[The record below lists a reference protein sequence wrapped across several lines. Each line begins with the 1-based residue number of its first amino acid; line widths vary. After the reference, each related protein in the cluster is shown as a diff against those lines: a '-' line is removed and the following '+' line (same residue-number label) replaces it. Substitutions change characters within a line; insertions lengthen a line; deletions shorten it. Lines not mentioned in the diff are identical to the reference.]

1 MKKMYLVGLFYLGL
15 FYPAMQAQ
23 FAGLWTVQ
31 EVKVGTEMLT
41 PVAKWFQFE
50 EDESLSSG
58 NGGVRNM
65 IGSYKLD
72 EEKGMVQFRNES
84 GQADPMGPFAYKVDG
99 EGMQMER
106 EEEGQAVVVLLK
118 RASNIPL
125 APWDEMVGFWTFNEG
140 ETPGHMQSIFIKWDR
155 RYVARTSEGRK
166 SGVWHIDGHQP
177 ILRLISDG
185 GDAEDSRW
193 TFEFLSKTKLQWKRK
208 VGDKEETFVL
218 MKQE

>member
-1 MKKMYLVGLFYLGL
+1 MKKMYLVGILCLGVL
-15 FYPAMQAQ
+15 CPILQAQ
-23 FAGLWTVQ
+23 FAGLWEVQ

-50 EDESLSSG
+50 KDETLASG

-72 EEKGMVQFRNES
+72 EGKGMVQFRNEN
-84 GQADPMGPFAYKVDG
+84 GQADPMGPFTYKIDG

-106 EEEGQAVVVLLK
+106 EEEGQAVVVVLK
-118 RASNIPL
+118 RAANIPL
-125 APWDEMVGFWTFNEG
+125 APWDEMVGFWTFKQE
-140 ETPGHMQSIFIKWDR
+140 EAPGQMKSIFIKWDR
-155 RYVARTSEGRK
+155 RYVARTPEGRK
-166 SGVWHIDGHQP
+166 TGVWHIDGHQP

-208 VGDKEETFVL
+208 EGEEEETLLLV
-218 MKQE
+218 KQE

>member
-1 MKKMYLVGLFYLGL
+1 MKKMYLVGLLCLGL

-50 EDESLSSG
+50 EDESLASG

-65 IGSYKLD
+65 IGSYELD

-106 EEEGQAVVVLLK
+106 EEEGQAVVVVLK

-125 APWDEMVGFWTFNEG
+125 APWDEMVGFWGVKEG
-140 ETPGHMQSIFIKWDR
+140 EAPGQMQSIFIRWDR
-155 RYVARTSEGRK
+155 RFVSRTPQGRK
-166 SGVWHIDGHQP
+166 TGIWHIDGHQP
-177 ILRLISDG
+177 ILKLISDS
-185 GDAEDSRW
+185 GDAEDSQW
-193 TFEFLSKTKLQWKRK
+193 TFEFLSKTQLRWKRK
-208 VGDKEETFVL
+208 VAGQEETLLLV
-218 MKQE
+218 KQE